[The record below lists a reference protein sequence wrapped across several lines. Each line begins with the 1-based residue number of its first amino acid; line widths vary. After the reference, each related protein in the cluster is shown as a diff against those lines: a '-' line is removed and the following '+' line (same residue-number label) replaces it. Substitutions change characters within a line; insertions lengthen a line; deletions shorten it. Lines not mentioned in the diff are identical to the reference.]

1 MGAGYAIINY
11 HAAGAAAPAKEEGDG
26 GMNVRHQLRTV
37 DLDALRGNVRLL
49 REALPAGT
57 RLLAVVKA
65 DAYGHGMAQ
74 VARAA
79 IEAGAAYLAV
89 ATAEEGAAL
98 RHAGIRDVPVL
109 VLGKSVKSVNLGT
122 RATFADIAAT
132 VTELLG
138 VQYSTPGKSFAGEIL

>member
-1 MGAGYAIINY
+1 MADRQYKVWAQINLGALKRNYRRIEDIVKARNSTAAIMPII
-11 HAAGAAAPAKEEGDG
+11 
-26 GMNVRHQLRTV
+26 
-37 DLDALRGNVRLL
+37 
-49 REALPAGT
+49 
-57 RLLAVVKA
+57 KA

-109 VLGKSVKSVNLGT
+109 VLGATALLNLLEKRMKKS
-122 RATFADIAAT
+122 
-132 VTELLG
+132 EH
-138 VQYSTPGKSFAGEIL
+138 